1 MVAGNGLTVTA
12 FSLIGCGLSE
22 ARGDEGAMKA
32 RLFVAALALVALA
45 AGTYF
50 YFWP

>member
-1 MVAGNGLTVTA
+1 MGFGG
-12 FSLIGCGLSE
+12 SRWGGS
-22 ARGDEGAMKA
+22 MKA
-32 RLFVAALALVALA
+32 RLFVAALALVAIA